1 MRNTQEIKQFIQKWK
16 KFTDPSTKILYD
28 YKTICRDLLLHDE
41 ELVVETIDIL
51 KRNIS
56 SWAEKNSEAY
66 ANKKDLP
73 FLGKNDLINK
83 DKWYV
88 KSLEN
93 ESMPMKSSGSTS
105 GESFEYLRWEPFLY
119 FIEGENHYDLILD
132 EYEIPQNPHIMYF
145 FDSSFGSG
153 PRHIN
158 NTSKS
163 KNFMEHHGTKRTAM
177 VHYANTK
184 LQKEKEEVFQKYLF
198 RYLNVKK
205 MDVIFAPG
213 PQIKKLCSYIK
224 KENYKGKLCNLL
236 SNSNEKLLNE
246 DAKFLL
252 ENNYVSHICDH
263 MRCWDGGA
271 SFFTCRDK
279 NYHLMDNL
287 SWCVENE
294 ERLISTD
301 YFSLACPFVKF
312 WNGDRCKIGEKYQR
326 CSCGRLYRDFKFLEN
341 RPFAIKGHSINEY
354 KKKLMETGLTEI
366 KQVNC
371 GNDFIEIVSNREI
384 DPVRKDE
391 VIEIFKS
398 HKLKFKVVPD
408 QILASK
414 KVQNRNPSEKVEPK

>member
-16 KFTDPSTKILYD
+16 NFTDPSTQIPYD
-28 YKTICRDLLLHDE
+28 YKPICKDLLLHDE
-41 ELVVETIDIL
+41 ELVVETINIL
-51 KRNIS
+51 KKNIS
-56 SWAEKNSEAY
+56 SWAEKNSEIYESKKALPFLE
-66 ANKKDLP
+66 KKDL
-73 FLGKNDLINK
+73 NDK
-83 DKWYV
+83 SKWYV
-88 KSLEN
+88 KSLEK
-93 ESMPMKSSGSTS
+93 ESMPMKSSGSTT
-105 GESFEYLRWEPFLY
+105 GEGFEYLRWEPFLY

-145 FDSSFGSG
+145 FNSSFGSG

-177 VHYANTK
+177 VHYANT
-184 LQKEKEEVFQKYLF
+184 
-198 RYLNVKK
+198 
-205 MDVIFAPG
+205 G
-213 PQIKKLCSYIK
+213 PQIKKICSYIK

-236 SNSNEKLLNE
+236 SNSNEKLLDE

-326 CSCGRLYRDFKFLEN
+326 CSCGRLYREFKFLEN

-371 GNDFIEIVSNREI
+371 GNDFIEIISNKEI
-384 DPVRKDE
+384 DPARKDE

-408 QILASK
+408 QLASQ
-414 KVQNRNPSEKVEPK
+414 KVQNRNPSGKVEPK